1 MALTS
6 TTRPSS
12 EVKPGIA
19 GTRKLSASELLLDDL
34 PEALEVL
41 GIHAAA
47 ANGSQLLMSAF
58 KCTLSDH

>member
-19 GTRKLSASELLLDDL
+19 GARRITASELLLDDL

-41 GIHAAA
+41 GIVCRRADD
-47 ANGSQLLMSAF
+47 S
-58 KCTLSDH
+58 

>member
-12 EVKPGIA
+12 EVTRGITSTPKP
-19 GTRKLSASELLLDDL
+19 SASQLLLDDL

-41 GIHAAA
+41 GIVCRR
-47 ANGSQLLMSAF
+47 ANDSQW
-58 KCTLSDH
+58 LS